1 MVQLAT
7 RQNPMNRSRVIVRFI
22 LLLLVSAIRLHAT
35 SLEEC
40 VNKIAPLADPENRTD
55 PAPPRLQKIVYWLAV
70 ARQERLD
77 VTNILDI
84 ALRRVMTNQWA
95 GRREIVE
102 VPVWPH
108 RLVPGRTGQLVQH
121 TVTNEAPIRQFTLE
135 CLLRALH
142 AAEDKG
148 CLNAAGLERMRRGEP
163 AIPPRESQEG
173 NPLIA
178 EEFVSVALCPR
189 LAGFMANFHLIVR
202 RQKEAHIIRF
212 NARGRKVLYA
222 DKFLELGVISR
233 DCHDKFIAEL
243 PEVTRQ

>member
-1 MVQLAT
+1 
-7 RQNPMNRSRVIVRFI
+7 MNWIKMFVRFV
-22 LLLLVSAIRLHAT
+22 LLFSVSAARLHAA

-108 RLVPGRTGQLVQH
+108 RLVSGRSGQLVHH
-121 TVTNEAPIRQFTLE
+121 TVTNEAPIRQFTIE

-142 AAEDKG
+142 TAEDKG
-148 CLNAAGLERMRRGEP
+148 CLDAAGLERMRRGEP
-163 AIPPRESQEG
+163 AIPSREAQEG

-178 EEFVSVALCPR
+178 EEFVSVSHCPR
-189 LAGFMANFHLIVR
+189 VAGFMANFHLRVR
-202 RQKEAHIIRF
+202 RKTESHISRF

-222 DKFLELGVISR
+222 DKFLELGVLSQE
-233 DCHDKFIAEL
+233 CYDKFMAEL
-243 PEVTRQ
+243 PEVSRQ